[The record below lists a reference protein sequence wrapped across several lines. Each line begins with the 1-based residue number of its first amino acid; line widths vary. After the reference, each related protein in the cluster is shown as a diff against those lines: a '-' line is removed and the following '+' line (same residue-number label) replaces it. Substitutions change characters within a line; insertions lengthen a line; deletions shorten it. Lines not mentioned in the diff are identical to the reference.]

1 MAKFT
6 IGIIKGEELMILR
19 VKLVWRIVSVA
30 SVIGIVVMLVEKFSS
45 GEFSTRDWIT
55 LIIWPFFSLMFLFIA
70 PTSRITFGEQGISV
84 YWKIGV
90 GSFKLWELRDFSFR
104 WDDVLHVYNLNPRW
118 FPLQMIGIIAL
129 HGEKQ
134 HMFFI
139 GSLMTHKKEALL
151 YIADHVGRG
160 IIDQEVRK
168 MIEKYRR
175 QLQD

>member
-1 MAKFT
+1 MT
-6 IGIIKGEELMILR
+6 LR
-19 VKLVWRIVSVA
+19 VKLPWRILSIAFVVGI
-30 SVIGIVVMLVEKFSS
+30 IGMLVDKFSS
-45 GEFSTRDWIT
+45 DEFHMKDWILLVFWP
-55 LIIWPFFSLMFLFIA
+55 LIALVFFFIIPSLHVIF
-70 PTSRITFGEQGISV
+70 SEKGISAN
-84 YWKIGV
+84 WKV
-90 GSFKLWELRDFSFR
+90 GFRAIVLLEQKNFHFR
-104 WDDVLHVYNLNPRW
+104 WQDVLHVYNLNPKW
-118 FPLQMIGIIAL
+118 FPLHMIGII
-129 HGEKQ
+129 GQRNGKQ